1 MEERN
6 IEPEWLP
13 YAAGE
18 RYSGLSHA
26 TLWRYVSSGDLILAS
41 ALFLRL
47 PDGTEKS
54 AIELTEEE
62 FISLEP
68 PMKQW
73 LALRR

>member
-1 MEERN
+1 MNRDERD
-6 IEPEWLP
+6 ELLDLVRR
-13 YAAGE
+13 AARE
-18 RYSGLSHA
+18 KL
-26 TLWRYVSSGDLILAS
+26 DEILAS
-41 ALFLRL
+41 VLFLRL

-73 LALRR
+73 LAFWWLLRHKLAE

>member
-1 MEERN
+1 MNRDERD
-6 IEPEWLP
+6 ELLDLVRC
-13 YAAGE
+13 AARE
-18 RYSGLSHA
+18 KL
-26 TLWRYVSSGDLILAS
+26 DEILAS
-41 ALFLRL
+41 ALSLRL